1 MNLKLI
7 KKSDPREV
15 KEIILGNDPY
25 VDSLYGCFR
34 FDNPKIKD
42 SFATSKTVEIVA
54 RSGNEITVGVPEAM
68 KINLP
73 TEHKLPDSGLL
84 SFGSAAESL
93 DTMMMLSMR
102 AGWNQLESDMQRMC
116 ALDPEGSLVARIK
129 VAGESIPVSTGAAL
143 PLGDNDCWIGMILV
157 HPELRRQG
165 LAGEMMLRLL
175 AYSIEKG
182 KVINGLDAT
191 PMGNTV
197 YGALGYRESYRLWR
211 CIFPTAQFGRR
222 QDIPG
227 VSIRRVEEKDLEAI
241 IAYDS
246 ARWLYRENVIRALW
260 KDSEEEAWLALDSS
274 DNLCGYLL
282 ARPGRIRHF
291 VGPFIADSR
300 EVACS
305 LLAHVSSSLSSKGIT
320 DAMIDTPECRFA
332 NPGTYDKTL
341 FDQPDKPK
349 NHEIIG
355 ELTPVRDF
363 VRMYQAADERQAE
376 ELTDAFTAKEKLDPQ
391 SARVAIFEKTM
402 QDSVRNC
409 SRTLAFMEY
418 EEKVLQYKY
427 IWGSSGPEKG

>member
-1 MNLKLI
+1 MKLI
-7 KKSDPREV
+7 KKSDPRQV
-15 KEIILGNDPY
+15 KDISLGNDPY
-25 VDSLYGCFR
+25 VDNLYGCFR

-42 SFATSKTVEIVA
+42 SFADVKTVEIVA
-54 RSGNEITVGVPEAM
+54 NSGNQITVSVPAAM

-73 TEHKLPDSGLL
+73 SEHKLPDSGLL
-84 SFGSAAESL
+84 SFSSAAENL
-93 DTMMMLSMR
+93 DTMMLLSMR
-102 AGWNQLESDMQRMC
+102 AGWNQLESDMTRMC
-116 ALDPEGSLVARIK
+116 ALDPDGSLVARIN

-175 AYSIEKG
+175 ACSIEKG

-211 CIFPTAQFGRR
+211 CIFPTAQFWRR
-222 QDIPG
+222 QDLPG
-227 VSIRRVEEKDLEAI
+227 VSVRRAEEKDLEAI

-246 ARWLYRENVIRALW
+246 TRWLYRENVIRALW
-260 KDSEEEAWLALDSS
+260 RDSEEESWLALDKN

-282 ARPGRIRHF
+282 ARPGRLRYF
-291 VGPFIADSR
+291 VGPLVADSR
-300 EVACS
+300 EAAGS
-305 LLAHVSSSLSSKGIT
+305 LLTQASSSLSSKGVA

-349 NHEIIG
+349 KHEIIE
-355 ELTPVRDF
+355 ELKPVRDF

-376 ELTDAFTAKEKLDPQ
+376 ELTAAFMAKEKLDPLNE
-391 SARVAIFEKTM
+391 RVKIFGKTM
-402 QDSVRNC
+402 RESVRNC

-418 EEKVLQYKY
+418 EEKVLQHKY